1 MKLIMTEKPNVASD
15 MAKIVGAVTQKEG
28 YYEGNGYLVTWA
40 LGHLIGLAEPELYD
54 AKYHNRNDLSNL
66 PIIPKEY
73 KTVIIKETK
82 AQYEVIR
89 ALLNRADVDLVI
101 DAGDDGSQGY
111 YLQWL
116 IRRQA
121 GCRKPVKKL
130 FTSSMTDTSIKEGLA
145 NLKDIREFEGQIK
158 YAYNAAKE
166 DWLIGMNMSRLYTAL
181 YRRIPAEY
189 FTVGRV
195 QTPTLGFVVKR
206 FIENKNFIPADIF
219 SLNVKTDEGI
229 NWKLSD
235 KEGNTLSFENETE
248 AEDCARLLQN
258 RYINNIQSKKE
269 QKEKHP
275 PKLYNITLLEREAIR
290 KHGMS
295 AARVLEIAQSLY
307 VKKLITYPR
316 TDSNYITT
324 DMETVFENRIK
335 DLLDENI
342 VYSQFISDG
351 YSFNHFKENK
361 IINNAKVT
369 DHHAILISDAYR
381 GYDMNKLTPDER
393 AILRMIEIRML
404 LVAAAPCKYTKYS
417 ATGSVE
423 EYIAKVSYNKIDNA
437 GYLNIEKILDGKT
450 DDGESLEEDEAFYE
464 SSLNVSADRIYE
476 CSVKKGKTTAPPLYT
491 EDSLLRQMENAG
503 STVENEELK
512 DVLKGHGIGTSA
524 TRALILKELF
534 DREYIQYKPEVKGKT
549 SKVKSLIP
557 TEKGE
562 YLISIVHP
570 SLKSAEL
577 SASLEEQLHMV
588 EEGKMSEAACMAEF
602 EKYITDIIK
611 DEMTKNNVDISK
623 YKSVETDIACY
634 FCKKPLYENGEKYY
648 CNNPGCSR
656 ISLYKENNFISNCSR
671 KPMTHDM
678 CKMLMLTGEV
688 KGIECQSKYPGKS
701 PYKANFKINPKFTLQ
716 NKENLILMSFD
727 KKQNS

>member
-1 MKLIMTEKPNVASD
+1 MKLIMTEKPNVATE
-15 MAKIVGAVTQKEG
+15 MARIVGALTKKEG

-40 LGHLIGLAEPELYD
+40 KGHLIGLAEPELYD

-66 PIIPKEY
+66 PIMPKEY
-73 KTVIIKETK
+73 QTVIIKETK
-82 AQYEVIR
+82 PQYEVIR
-89 ALLNRADVDLVI
+89 ALISRPDVDLVI

-121 GCRKPVKKL
+121 DCRKPVKKL

-145 NLKDIREFEGQIK
+145 KLRDIREFEGQIK

-181 YRRIPAEY
+181 YRRVPGEY

-206 FIENKNFIPADIF
+206 FIENKSFVPEDTF
-219 SLNVKTDEGI
+219 SLTVKTDEGI

-235 KEGNTLSFENETE
+235 KEGNAIMFKDEMTAQNL
-248 AEDCARLLQN
+248 AGRLQN
-258 RYINNIQSKKE
+258 KYISNIQSKKE
-269 QKEKHP
+269 KKEKHP

-324 DMETVFENRIK
+324 DMENVFNSRIK
-335 DLLDENI
+335 DLLGENV
-342 VYSQFISDG
+342 VYSQFVSDG
-351 YSFNHFKENK
+351 YSFNHYKENK
-361 IINNAKVT
+361 IINNEKVT
-369 DHHAILISDAYR
+369 DHHAILISDAYK
-381 GYDMNKLTPDER
+381 GYDMSKLSLDEI
-393 AILRMIEIRML
+393 AILKMIEIRML
-404 LVAAAPCKYTKYS
+404 LAAAAPCQYTKYS
-417 ATGSVE
+417 ATGEVE

-437 GYLNIEKILDGKT
+437 GYLNIEKVLSDKAEDNDGF
-450 DDGESLEEDEAFYE
+450 EENEEFYE
-464 SSLNVSADRIYE
+464 SCLNVSEDRIYD
-476 CSVKKGKTTAPPLYT
+476 CTVKKGKTTAPPLYT
-491 EDSLLRQMENAG
+491 EDSLLKQMENAG
-503 STVENEELK
+503 NTVENEELK

-534 DREYIQYKPEVKGKT
+534 DREYIQYKPDTKGKT
-549 SKVKSLIP
+549 SKVKPLIP

-562 YLISIVHP
+562 YLINIVHS
-570 SLKSAEL
+570 SLTSAEL
-577 SASLEEQLHMV
+577 SASLEEKLHMV
-588 EEGKMSEAACMAEF
+588 EEGTLSESACIAEF
-602 EKYITDIIK
+602 ENYIKEIITD
-611 DEMTKNNVDISK
+611 ELVKNNVDMSK
-623 YKSVETDIACY
+623 YESTETDIPCY
-634 FCKKPLYENGEKYY
+634 FCRKPLQESGEKYY
-648 CNNPGCSR
+648 CSNPGCSK
-656 ISLYKENNFISNCSR
+656 ISLYKESNFISNCSR
-671 KPMTHDM
+671 QPMTYDM

-688 KGIECQSKYPGKS
+688 KGIECQSKYPGKP
-701 PYKANFKINPKFTLQ
+701 PYKANFRINPKFSLK

-727 KKQNS
+727 KK